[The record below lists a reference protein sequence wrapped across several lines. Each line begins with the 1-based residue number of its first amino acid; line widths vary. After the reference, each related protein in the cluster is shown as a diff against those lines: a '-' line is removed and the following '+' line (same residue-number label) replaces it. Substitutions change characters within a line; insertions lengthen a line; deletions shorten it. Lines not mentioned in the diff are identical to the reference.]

1 MPELGSDLFYAPTV
15 LVDVTADMRI
25 AREETFGP
33 VVPVIALDGD
43 DALMR
48 VAKDTDY
55 GLSMAIFSADV
66 KTAMAMSGE
75 LSAGIVNINAGTTY
89 WEIHM
94 PFGGGSGTKSG
105 IGRIGGRHTLEA
117 MTELR
122 MVSLPMPYFG

>member
-1 MPELGSDLFYAPTV
+1 V